1 MVATY
6 IKRPCPICFVRQV
19 SWAFAA
25 ILSCVHLAL
34 YCQNAC
40 EYGCLCVC
48 VCVRTLRIVSKD
60 KILCFKNTLII
71 SISIITS
78 AYSREIKKKS
88 CAEELCE
95 SWNEC
100 PGLPIPNSLYGLC
113 GCKATLMKKNF
124 CPCGFALECELSWVQ
139 LLFLLHQGLTKML
152 LELVEATE
160 LDVQREII
168 SALPSIVDD
177 SNHAEVASKLKSVFV
192 LSVLQHIDNLNS
204 LLVFISC

>member
-78 AYSREIKKKS
+78 AYSREIKNLALRS
-88 CAEELCE
+88 CVKVEMNVLGSPSLIVCMV
-95 SWNEC
+95 SVDVKQHWWRRISVLVVLRLNVNCPEC
-100 PGLPIPNSLYGLC
+100 NCS
-113 GCKATLMKKNF
+113 F
-124 CPCGFALECELSWVQ
+124 CYIRAWQKCCLSWWRLQ
-139 LLFLLHQGLTKML
+139 SWMFKG
-152 LELVEATE
+152 
-160 LDVQREII
+160 R
-168 SALPSIVDD
+168 S
-177 SNHAEVASKLKSVFV
+177 
-192 LSVLQHIDNLNS
+192 SVLCRLLWMTQTMQRWPANS
-204 LLVFISC
+204 SQFSCLVYYST